1 MGADDFWSSRR
12 LQLFFVVDE
21 GGSHRSSVL
30 PRGWEEIISMCVVG
44 QVGPFFH
51 FLIHFKFEPSKHLRF
66 EKKFFTNDLRIS
78 PSFLQF
84 FFEIFEFEF
93 QNSPIFLFAPIR
105 IRWILA
111 NFRKSRPCTTTATPR
126 STPSVVGLSSPWALQ
141 ESLCKQIKANSAGSF
156 KEKGREQLRLQVQRL
171 PKDMAAAMMNRPGNH
186 AHEPDVAAA
195 VNQIDAPPHYK
206 SFF

>member
-78 PSFLQF
+78 PSFLQI

-105 IRWILA
+105 IR
-111 NFRKSRPCTTTATPR
+111 
-126 STPSVVGLSSPWALQ
+126 
-141 ESLCKQIKANSAGSF
+141 
-156 KEKGREQLRLQVQRL
+156 
-171 PKDMAAAMMNRPGNH
+171 
-186 AHEPDVAAA
+186 
-195 VNQIDAPPHYK
+195 
-206 SFF
+206 

>member
-1 MGADDFWSSRR
+1 
-12 LQLFFVVDE
+12 
-21 GGSHRSSVL
+21 
-30 PRGWEEIISMCVVG
+30 MCVVG

-66 EKKFFTNDLRIS
+66 EKKSSPMILGFHLVFYNFF
-78 PSFLQF
+78 QF
-84 FFEIFEFEF
+84 FYFFEIFEFEF

-111 NFRKSRPCTTTATPR
+111 NFRKSSPCTTAATPR

-141 ESLCKQIKANSAGSF
+141 ESPCKQIKANSAGSF
-156 KEKGREQLRLQVQRL
+156 KEKGREQLKLQVQRL
-171 PKDMAAAMMNRPGNH
+171 PKDMAAAMTNRPGNH